1 MATTK
6 THTLKKWDTLH
17 NNGPFDIKKL
27 YVTELE
33 GDGNMPK
40 KLDRYN
46 DAAKEIRRLIKE
58 SHDANHGFRAY
69 GSAWSM
75 NNIASHKDRM
85 HYNGFMNIHIPIEQK
100 NCHTNTT
107 FDASNLFLFECGTT
121 IKRVSE
127 VLSSHGKSLK
137 TTGASNGQTLA
148 GCISTGVHGSALN
161 VGAIQDYVVGLNLI
175 IGPNPEDIVYLE
187 RHTKPALNNAFAE
200 KISNRIIRNDGLFNA
215 ALVGLG
221 AFGFI
226 HGIVIEAEPRF
237 LLKRYVKKIDKT
249 LALQLAETLDFK
261 NSTFKIP
268 EETTA
273 DGFGNTPYHYK
284 IFINQ
289 YSKEAQY
296 VVELMYKKP
305 YVQDYK
311 DPFPIIKQSLYRDLI
326 HLFTKM
332 AENFPKS
339 IPWLVKRLR
348 KSILPKVDEELTGTL
363 PEIFWDAPY
372 QGPAFACSFGVS
384 HTDSP
389 KALKLLADLTNN
401 EGPIPGIFAMRFVK
415 QTHATLGFTKFP
427 VTCML
432 EIDGVLWKKTKK
444 IMSLTEYSRRMI
456 EVLKA
461 NNIPFTIHWGKSSDW
476 SFSDLVNHMYG
487 KSTVKTWKEYRN
499 ALLSKDM
506 AQLFSNTF
514 LEQTHLANLEIDPAE
529 DFPSDND
536 NLIASL

>member
-6 THTLKKWDTLH
+6 THTLKTWDTLH
-17 NNGPFDIKKL
+17 KNGPFDIKKL

-46 DAAKEIRRLIKE
+46 DAAQEIRRLIQE
-58 SHDANHGFRAY
+58 SKDANHGFRAY

-75 NNIASHKDRM
+75 NHIASHKDRM
-85 HYNGFMNIHIPIEQK
+85 HYNGFMNIHIPIEPEH
-100 NCHTNTT
+100 CHNDSN
-107 FDASNLFLFECGTT
+107 FEASNLFLFECGTT

-127 VLSSHGKSLK
+127 VLSAHGKSLK

-175 IGPNPEDIVYLE
+175 IGPNLEDVVYLE
-187 RHTKPALNNAFAE
+187 PHTKPALNNAFAE
-200 KISNRIIRNDGLFNA
+200 KISRKIIRNDGLFHA

-249 LALQLAETLDFK
+249 LALELANTLDFK
-261 NSTFKIP
+261 NSNFKIP
-268 EETTA
+268 EETTP
-273 DGFGNTPYHYK
+273 DGLGNIPYHYK
-284 IFINQ
+284 VFINQ
-289 YSKEAQY
+289 YSDENQY

-305 YVQDYK
+305 YQSNYK
-311 DPFPIIKQSLYRDLI
+311 DPFPIIKESLYRDLI
-326 HLFTKM
+326 YLFTKM
-332 AENFPKS
+332 AENWPKS

-372 QGPAFACSFGVS
+372 QGPAFACSFGVN
-384 HTDSP
+384 HTDSA
-389 KALKLLADLTNN
+389 KALKLLTDLTNE

-415 QTHATLGFTKFP
+415 QTKATLGFTKFP

-432 EIDGVLWKKTKK
+432 EIDGVLWKKTRK
-444 IMSLTEYSRRMI
+444 IMSLNQYATRMI
-456 EVLKA
+456 EVLKE
-461 NNIPFTIHWGKSSDW
+461 NNIPFTIHWGKSSNW
-476 SFSDLVNHMYG
+476 KYPDLVNHMYG
-487 KSTVKTWKEYRN
+487 TGAVNTWKAYRR
-499 ALLSKDM
+499 ALLSADM
-506 AQLFSNTF
+506 ALLFSNTF
-514 LEQTHLANLEIDPAE
+514 LENTGLAEQLSGFENDFQIDE
-529 DFPSDND
+529 D
-536 NLIASL
+536 LIASL